1 MDRVP
6 ADAVVVTEL
15 ASASDHHQGR
25 GVVTRRHLL
34 SIIGVATFTV
44 FVVASLLVWNRFFRT
59 PSIDLLALPDSL
71 IALESSA
78 GEKLLA
84 ESEFLADYQELIASF
99 VVQSRP
105 AYCGVASSVI
115 TLNALRNPTSPLD
128 QSSFFN
134 TNARQVK
141 DPLRVSLTG
150 MSLRELGDF
159 LRAHGAEA
167 SVVYASDTDI
177 DSFRSMAQRNL
188 VTDEDFVLVNYQR
201 AELGQVE
208 MGHISPL
215 AAYHAGT
222 DRFLILDV
230 AAYKYP
236 PVWVSTKELWE
247 AMSAS
252 VGSSPRTRGF
262 IMVREGALTRSAS
275 LSARESFSV
284 REDPVE
290 RKQIKAGEPVS
301 RVCVEPSLLG

>member
-25 GVVTRRHLL
+25 SVVTRRRLL

-59 PSIDLLALPDSL
+59 PSIDLLSLPDSL

-115 TLNALRNPTSPLD
+115 TLNALRNPAPPLD
-128 QSSFFN
+128 QSTFFN

-167 SVVYASDTDI
+167 SVVYASNTDI

-188 VTDEDFVLVNYQR
+188 VTDGDFVLVNYQR

-247 AMSAS
+247 AMSAP

-275 LSARESFSV
+275 LSASES
-284 REDPVE
+284 R
-290 RKQIKAGEPVS
+290 
-301 RVCVEPSLLG
+301 VEPSCGTESVAMGSSQRLAITNSHLCRFS